1 MWIVDMSQPISTAIP
16 TLDGPVL
23 AVLARTS
30 QPLTGRKV
38 HQLAAGGSETG
49 TRKVLRRLVATGLVT
64 ATEVG
69 ASVQYAL
76 NREHLAAAA
85 VLDLTTMRLRMFE
98 RIRTAIA
105 QWAPEVQPDHASVFG
120 SAARGDGDL
129 DSDVDLLLVHGFT
142 DQPPPEWIGHVAA
155 LGDHV
160 HSWTGN
166 HLQTYEISQA
176 QFADHV
182 RSAEPIVKEWLRDGV
197 TLAGPELRRLRNRIV
212 HG

>member
-1 MWIVDMSQPISTAIP
+1 MSQPISTAIP

-49 TRKVLRRLVATGLVT
+49 TRKVLRRLAATGLVT

-69 ASVQYAL
+69 ASVQYTL

-85 VLDLTTMRLRMFE
+85 VLELTTMRLRLFE
-98 RIRTAIA
+98 RIRAVIG
-105 QWAPEVQPDHASVFG
+105 QWAQEIQPIHASIFG
-120 SAARGDGDL
+120 SVARGEGDL
-129 DSDVDLLLVHGFT
+129 RSDVDLLLVHGFSKH
-142 DQPPPEWIGHVAA
+142 PPAEWIGHVAA
-155 LGDHV
+155 LGDQV
-160 HSWTGN
+160 FAWTGN
-166 HLQTYEISQA
+166 HLQTYEVSESELAHHIQS
-176 QFADHV
+176 DD
-182 RSAEPIVKEWLRDGV
+182 PIVKEWLRDGI
-197 TLAGPELRRLRNRIV
+197 TLAGPQLRRLRNRLV